1 MTAGIL
7 EGAGLMG
14 SVSII
19 TVILSKLKCYVKK
32 NGSLN
37 FGCGFTDKNLI
48 DDDETEIKTITVDDT
63 NVFYISKK
71 HHYADESE

>member
-1 MTAGIL
+1 MTTGIL

-71 HHYADESE
+71 HHYADESD

>member
-1 MTAGIL
+1 MTTGIL